1 MQDQNKNIHL
11 IQLHGKNPVSSSS
24 FAKVSLNKIN
34 LVAQFKWYLG
44 KDNYPFTYIKGGRV
58 PLHRYIWF
66 INTGQ
71 YDNYTVEEKDGIM
84 YKKKLYIDHIN
95 RDKLDATDNNLR
107 LSTPATNSYNKTSKS
122 SIIDPV
128 SMKPLHHIKLKK
140 TGYEIKIN
148 KAGKV
153 SCINKIS
160 SLEEAK
166 TIYNMMAT
174 ELFGEYAV
182 LYD

>member
-1 MQDQNKNIHL
+1 MNNNQNIHL
-11 IQLHGKNPVSSSS
+11 IQLHGKNPDSSSS
-24 FAKVSLNKIN
+24 FAKVSKNKENI
-34 LVAQFKWYLG
+34 VGQFKWYLG

-58 PLHRYIWF
+58 PLHRYIWY
-66 INTGQ
+66 INTGV
-71 YDNYTVEEKDGIM
+71 YDNYTVEEKSGIM

-95 RDKLDATDNNLR
+95 RDKLDSTDNNLR

-122 SIIDPV
+122 DIIDPIT
-128 SMKPLHHIKLKK
+128 MKPLHHIKLKK
-140 TGYEIKIN
+140 SGYEVKIS
-148 KAGKV
+148 KSGKS
-153 SCINKIS
+153 SCINKIG

-166 TIYNMMAT
+166 TIYNMMAS